1 MLIRYMRHKICY
13 LFANAFLNTSLLLK
27 VGKRVILNT
36 RRRGLSNTLLLDC
49 KFWDFSV
56 LLFLSFC
63 YIRMAFKQISPLQQ
77 MNTNFNVLMSFTS
90 IVWAHFIG
98 PCHWIFMSI
107 LIVWCFLK
115 SIKKYDYFLELSLIL
130 RQQMF
135 DRNNIWFEVH
145 SLATE
150 RSNGRTV
157 GGMEVTQKSDKNV
170 NRSCQAIFYIRSV
183 TSSAIKRQTS
193 AHMLTI
199 SR

>member
-1 MLIRYMRHKICY
+1 MLRLNMLIRYMRHKICY

-150 RSNGRTV
+150 RSNGRAV
-157 GGMEVTQKSDKNV
+157 GEWKWHRNRIKMSIVRAKPYFIFEVSHH
-170 NRSCQAIFYIRSV
+170 
-183 TSSAIKRQTS
+183 RQ
-193 AHMLTI
+193 
-199 SR
+199 